1 MAYKYLDLTSKQNV
15 GLLLSTVKVTNQVFS
30 TLIYDPNEKSTG
42 HKLKW
47 KK

>member
-1 MAYKYLDLTSKQNV
+1 MAYKYL
-15 GLLLSTVKVTNQVFS
+15 LLSELLVCSVSTVKVTNQVFS
-30 TLIYDPNEKSTG
+30 TLIYDPSEKSTG